1 MIKTRYIIVSLALGY
16 LFILMTLLE
25 QLVGISFI
33 VAICLIETVQ
43 WFIVLISTKYPQT

>member
-1 MIKTRYIIVSLALGY
+1 MIKTRYIIVSLALGYLFIY

-43 WFIVLISTKYPQT
+43 

>member
-25 QLVGISFI
+25 QLVGMSFI

-43 WFIVLISTKYPQT
+43 